1 MRDRQMT
8 VFTLA
13 RLARLAAESGDEAG
27 AGLIWGAIEAEEGRG
42 PMGAWAK
49 ERERLG
55 APVLAH
61 TGPAFERGRTEGG
74 LLELAEAVELALG
87 DHSKPKIATR

>member
-1 MRDRQMT
+1 
-8 VFTLA
+8 
-13 RLARLAAESGDEAG
+13 
-27 AGLIWGAIEAEEGRG
+27 
-42 PMGAWAK
+42 MGAWAK

-61 TGPAFERGRTEGG
+61 TGPEFERGRTEGG

-87 DHSKPKIATR
+87 DRFKPKIATR